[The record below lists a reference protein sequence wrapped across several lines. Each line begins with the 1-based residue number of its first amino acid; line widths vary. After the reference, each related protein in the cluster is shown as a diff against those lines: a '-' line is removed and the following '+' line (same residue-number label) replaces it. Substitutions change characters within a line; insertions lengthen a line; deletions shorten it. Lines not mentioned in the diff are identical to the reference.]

1 MTSKRHV
8 VAVIPARMA
17 STRLPR
23 KLILDKTGKP
33 LICHVVDQTRKAKLI
48 TRIIVA
54 TDHEEIARAVEKEG
68 AQAVMT
74 RADHP
79 NGTSRI
85 AQVVAGLPAAESE
98 VVVNVQGD
106 EPEIEPAL
114 IDRLAQGLMDDQQA
128 PMATLGSFF
137 RPDEDVTNANV
148 VKLIVNQNGHAIYFS
163 RSVIPYDRDKRGPS
177 AVGYLKHP
185 GLYAYR
191 REFLLTYVTLPA
203 TPLEQIESLEQLRAI
218 EHGYKI
224 KVVMA
229 ESRHQ
234 GIDTPEQY
242 EAFVARFKA
251 RSQ

>member
-1 MTSKRHV
+1 MTQNRNV
-8 VAVIPARMA
+8 IAVIPGRMA

-33 LICHVVDQTRKAKLI
+33 LICHVVDQVRQAKLVG
-48 TRIIVA
+48 RIIVA
-54 TDHEEIARAVEKEG
+54 TDHADIARAVESQG

-74 RADHP
+74 REDHP

-85 AQVVAGLPAAESE
+85 AEVVAGLPEAESR

-114 IDRLAQGLMDDQQA
+114 IDRLAQGLMDDAQA
-128 PMATLGSFF
+128 PMATLGSVF
-137 RPDEDVTNANV
+137 RDDEDPTNPNV
-148 VKLIVNQNGHAIYFS
+148 VKLIVNQLGHAIYFS
-163 RSVIPYDRDKRGPS
+163 RSLIPYDRDKRGQS
-177 AVGYLKHP
+177 KVGYLKHP
-185 GLYAYR
+185 GMYAYR
-191 REFLLTYVTLPA
+191 RDFLLKYVTLPA

-242 EAFVARFKA
+242 EAFVARYNA
-251 RSQ
+251 RSK